1 MLLFQKCC
9 IALRYFVIA
18 VCGRPH
24 ALQISAWLKMNV
36 LTPKSRTAQPILYGS
51 NVFALEDTTALHA
64 FCANIGPKNCAT
76 LRELHIK
83 AWGYTKSHKA
93 MNHPAFTILGQAVN
107 LERLYIDCQIHWGA
121 PTHVAKQIFRDGH
134 HWFEI
139 MGIAKGR
146 VDAAVEI
153 LDIGDKNLG
162 ARYQYSD
169 ENGRS
174 WEKSPDE
181 EKKKKEFQTELRRLL
196 KA

>member
-1 MLLFQKCC
+1 
-9 IALRYFVIA
+9 
-18 VCGRPH
+18 
-24 ALQISAWLKMNV
+24 MNV
-36 LTPKSRTAQPILYGS
+36 LTPKLRTAQPILYGG

-146 VDAAVEI
+146 VDAAVDI

-174 WEKSPDE
+174 WVKSLDE
-181 EKKKKEFQTELRRLL
+181 ENKKKEFQTELRRLL